1 MKSYANPERSLF
13 QKKDI
18 KTNTNSKGCHL
29 VISHKLNQY
38 GYFRKKIGDKSMMY
52 HRYVYELSHGP
63 IPEGF
68 EVDHKCR
75 ERNCINVEH
84 LQALSNLDHTIK
96 TNKERYSERKL
107 KAYDYWYTN
116 QCTGIH
122 LSEIFK
128 VSFSSACGWIRE
140 WKKERAETIARA
152 ST

>member
-13 QKKDI
+13 QKK
-18 KTNTNSKGCHL
+18 
-29 VISHKLNQY
+29 
-38 GYFRKKIGDKSMMY
+38 
-52 HRYVYELSHGP
+52 
-63 IPEGF
+63 
-68 EVDHKCR
+68 
-75 ERNCINVEH
+75 
-84 LQALSNLDHTIK
+84 AIK